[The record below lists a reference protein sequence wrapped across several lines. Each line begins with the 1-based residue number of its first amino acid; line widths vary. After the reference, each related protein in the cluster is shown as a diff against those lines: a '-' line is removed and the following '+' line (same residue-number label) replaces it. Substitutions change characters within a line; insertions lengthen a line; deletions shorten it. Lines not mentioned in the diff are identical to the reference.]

1 MHQKVNTLGDWAAH
15 GIGQHLQKVLKHE
28 PEVLKDKDPEE
39 LHQMRVGMRRL
50 RSAAVGFA
58 PVLDLPKSAQD
69 KQIGKIASRLGKLRD
84 LDVLLDSLNNRYY
97 PNLPSKEQKALQRVL
112 QELEQRRKKV
122 FKHVQT
128 LLNRKN
134 YKQLKQELQQWLD
147 FPRYTKIEQLPIGE
161 VLPDLLLPQVSE
173 LLLHSGW
180 QVGLDQLNSDT
191 SSRTEQPQNR
201 INSSCSEGSPETV
214 ELILRSEGEILHD
227 LRKQVKRVRYLMTL
241 FTNFYGATYS
251 AYLQDMKDIQEDLG
265 DIQDSEV
272 LEAVLKD
279 ILKSDLYSGLPTF
292 ADILAQSRY
301 NAWRKWRVLQR
312 RYLNAEIRQSFRS
325 TLLYP
330 KLDLKSK
337 SL

>member
-1 MHQKVNTLGDWAAH
+1 MTVKTLQKVKTLGDWAAL

-84 LDVLLDSLNNRYY
+84 LDVLLDALQNRYY

-122 FKHVQT
+122 FKQVKT
-128 LLNRKN
+128 LLNQKN
-134 YKQLKQELQQWLD
+134 YQQLKQELQQWLD
-147 FPRYTKIEQLPIGE
+147 FPRYTKIEQLPIEE

-173 LLLHSGW
+173 LLLHPGW
-180 QVGLDQLNSDT
+180 QVGIEKINNDST
-191 SSRTEQPQNR
+191 SMKEPSQNTTNNGCSQP
-201 INSSCSEGSPETV
+201 SAETV
-214 ELILRSEGEILHD
+214 ELILRSEGVILHD
-227 LRKQVKRVRYLMTL
+227 LRKKVKRVRYLMTL
-241 FTNFYGATYS
+241 FTDFYGATYS
-251 AYLQDMKDIQEDLG
+251 AYLQDMKDIQEHLG

-272 LEAVLKD
+272 LEAVMTN
-279 ILKSDLYSGLPTF
+279 ILKSDIHSILPNF
-292 ADILAQSRY
+292 ADVLAQSRY
-301 NAWRKWRVLQR
+301 GAWRKWQVLQR

-325 TLLYP
+325 TLLH
-330 KLDLKSK
+330 STFN
-337 SL
+337 